1 MFTEGSQTTNARY
14 DNKEI
19 IISRAINLL
28 GPGGVLKGSLGRG
41 VPWPCLRKIV
51 KLYTHPVKRQIPT

>member
-28 GPGGVLKGSLGRG
+28 GPGGSTQGKFG
-41 VPWPCLRKIV
+41 
-51 KLYTHPVKRQIPT
+51 